1 MMPGLPPTRVDA
13 DMQLGEYAMR
23 ESDLLT
29 QEVIEASN
37 RRRMETIIPPSRNT
51 YRVTSVGAGPEDYM
65 TRMLAQNST
74 TQRMESSEGSTIS
87 GMNNTD
93 SSQSFGTMSQNNGH
107 VTTIVRTLIPPKKIG
122 WSHLPV
128 RKVTAERVR
137 DYAIET
143 GGRDRISREFLE
155 EKEIELKQVRK
166 HLMAFARQHIH
177 RFFLEGL
184 KEMNITHLATMEDI
198 QSYWR
203 QNCKDPNVQEA
214 IAHMLYGYFDK
225 RVHWEVNLER
235 EYMRQKNWV
244 YMDRVNDSKDKKG
257 CIAKVISE
265 VKVEQTRRI
274 QQAGKKE
281 GIYVTIKR
289 QGPLQRRD
297 KNRKRQKGNF
307 YVRTAGDLNGITTN
321 VNPLT
326 AMFQLASVNLGG
338 INGDS
343 LTTFTTQ
350 FLNLVNTTQ
359 ALWSER
365 SNISN
370 QVNEE
375 EDDDE
380 SLSDD
385 DDIEI

>member
-1 MMPGLPPTRVDA
+1 M
-13 DMQLGEYAMR
+13 
-23 ESDLLT
+23 
-29 QEVIEASN
+29 
-37 RRRMETIIPPSRNT
+37 
-51 YRVTSVGAGPEDYM
+51 
-65 TRMLAQNST
+65 
-74 TQRMESSEGSTIS
+74 S
-87 GMNNTD
+87 GTNFTD
-93 SSQSFGTMSQNNGH
+93 SSQSFGTVSQTHGQ
-107 VTTIVRTLIPPKKIG
+107 VTAVIRTLVPPKKIG

-128 RKVTAERVR
+128 RKITAERVR

-155 EKEIELKQVRK
+155 EKEMELKQVRK
-166 HLMAFARQHIH
+166 QLMVFARQHIH

-184 KEMNITHLATMEDI
+184 KEMNVTHLATMEDI

-203 QNCKDPNVQEA
+203 SNCKDPNVQEI
-214 IAHMLYGYFDK
+214 IAHMLYGYFDA

-244 YMDRVNDSKDKKG
+244 YIDKVNDSKDKKG

-289 QGPLQRRD
+289 QGPLQRKD

-307 YVRTAGDLNGITTN
+307 FVRTTDDQNRNTPEL
-321 VNPLT
+321 NPLA
-326 AMFQLASVNLGG
+326 AMFQVAIVNLGG
-338 INGDS
+338 INGEA
-343 LTTFTTQ
+343 LTAFTTQ
-350 FLNLVNTTQ
+350 FLTLVNTTQ
-359 ALWSER
+359 ALWSE
-365 SNISN
+365 SNNITS
-370 QVNEE
+370 QVNDE

-385 DDIEI
+385 DDAN